1 MPPGQK
7 VIKEADKLLSMD
19 YTASGNEQAI
29 TRFRQELIV
38 GGYSPRTIKMYLFY
52 LKGFLDAIKKSPES
66 VEREDIITFLAEK
79 KEKNNTSN
87 ATLSLIHSALKF
99 YFHNMLGKNILEEIK
114 TPRKAKKLP
123 IVLTVSEVKALIL
136 ATKAKRNRLIVQFL
150 YSSGARVSECV
161 NIKVNDLNLKE
172 RVASI
177 RGGKGNKD
185 RTIILSKEW
194 IKGIKKYLEK
204 KKIKT
209 EQVFSKKNGSP
220 ISSDTVQRIVRSA
233 AKKAGIKK
241 HVTPHTLRH
250 SYATHLLDAGENIRK
265 IQELL
270 GHSNLNT
277 TQIYTHVSVNDLKK
291 VESPLDRL

>member
-1 MPPGQK
+1 
-7 VIKEADKLLSMD
+7 MD
-19 YTASGNEQAI
+19 YTANDNERAI
-29 TRFRQELIV
+29 TRFRQELVV

-52 LKGFLDAIKKSPES
+52 LKGFLDAIKKNPES

-79 KEKNNTSN
+79 KEKSNTSN

-99 YFHNMLGKNILEEIK
+99 YFHNLLGKNILEEIK
-114 TPRKAKKLP
+114 TPRKAKKIP

-150 YSSGARVSECV
+150 YSSGTRVSECV